1 MVAEFL
7 LSHCK
12 VGCPTNDPANV
23 NEECCMFSF
32 EATVLTDRKSIN
44 KRIAVKR
51 MYNLGSAT
59 RDASV
64 AVHHQEEVARVGV
77 KIALHIPAPRI
88 YPIDTFALTTE
99 DVIGVHGLRSSG
111 EVEIVLVMSDRLYVG
126 VGSDHTDRD
135 LERGSI
141 VWSKQV
147 NPNILAPT
155 LWDFEE
161 IAEHWDQC
169 LMRSRVDGRPYQNVG
184 VNAFLSP
191 LDILKIL
198 KDRVPGLPER
208 DFVVFCSTIVALDK
222 EIGFG
227 QRWEF
232 EIEDPVLGRM
242 ITHTYKV
249 EQLLDEIAE
258 PYRVPLVTGKL

>member
-1 MVAEFL
+1 
-7 LSHCK
+7 
-12 VGCPTNDPANV
+12 
-23 NEECCMFSF
+23 MFSF
-32 EATVLTDRKSIN
+32 EAQVHTQQGRVS
-44 KRIAVKR
+44 KRFSVKR

-59 RDASV
+59 RDAAV
-64 AVHHQEEVARVGV
+64 AVHHQDEVARAGV
-77 KIALHIPAPRI
+77 TIALHVPAPRI

-99 DVIGVHGLRSSG
+99 DAIGVHDLRSSG

-161 IAEHWDQC
+161 VAGHWDDC
-169 LMRSRVDGRPYQNVG
+169 VMRSRVDGRLYQEVG

-191 LDILKIL
+191 HDILKIL
-198 KDRVPGLPER
+198 KERVPGLPER

-227 QRWEF
+227 QRWQF
-232 EIEDPVLGRM
+232 EMEDPVLGRM
-242 ITHTYKV
+242 ISHTYEV
-249 EQLLDEIAE
+249 EQLFDEIAE

>member
-1 MVAEFL
+1 
-7 LSHCK
+7 
-12 VGCPTNDPANV
+12 
-23 NEECCMFSF
+23 MFSF
-32 EATVLTDRKSIN
+32 EATVVSGQGSASR
-44 KRIAVKR
+44 RFPVKR

-59 RDASV
+59 RDAAV
-64 AVHHQEEVARVGV
+64 AVEHQEEVARAGV
-77 KIALHIPAPRI
+77 TIAFQIPAPRI

-99 DVIGVHGLRSSG
+99 DAIGVHGVRSSG
-111 EVEIVLVMSDRLYVG
+111 EVEIVLVMTDRLYVG

-155 LWDFEE
+155 LWDYEE
-161 IAEHWDQC
+161 IAAHWDDC
-169 LMRSRVDGRPYQNVG
+169 IMRSRVDGRLYQEVG

-191 LDILKIL
+191 PDILKIL
-198 KDRVPGLPER
+198 KERVPGLPAR

-227 QRWEF
+227 QRWQF
-232 EIEDPVLGRM
+232 EMEDPVLGRK
-242 ITHTYKV
+242 ISHTYAV
-249 EQLLDEIAE
+249 EQLFDQIAE
-258 PYRVPLVTGKL
+258 PYRVPLVTGAL